1 MLDNLERSQPNSK
14 FSGPAKPRLG
24 RIEVVR
30 RSGESLHRIH
40 QTDDH
45 TWAVSYADFL
55 MVLLS
60 FFIIFFS
67 QSDGAENVIF
77 KITQELG
84 KNSGQ
89 QGSANQSST
98 APEKA
103 GNFSGQHPGA
113 GPLDR
118 MALSKELK
126 KEFSNF
132 TFMENEKER
141 AISILLPENI
151 YNSGAYHLQD
161 EAKQQFAELV
171 KRLLPFKNAITITI
185 TGHTDISSVT
195 PSRLKKFGDNTEL
208 SSLRAY
214 YATKQLIELGFS
226 EEQVRIKTLLREQ
239 RNSRTLSLQ
248 ISGVSTN
255 SK

>member
-1 MLDNLERSQPNSK
+1 MLDKLERTDLKSK
-14 FSGPAKPRLG
+14 TAGAPKPRLG

-30 RSGESLHRIH
+30 RSGESLHRVPH
-40 QTDDH
+40 TEDH

-67 QSDGAENVIF
+67 QGEGTDNVIF

-89 QGSANQSST
+89 QGSTNQSST
-98 APEKA
+98 APTTP
-103 GNFSGQHPGA
+103 GNFSGQHPGG
-113 GPLDR
+113 GPMDR
-118 MALSKELK
+118 AALSKDLK

-132 TFMENEKER
+132 TFMDNEKEK
-141 AISILLPENI
+141 ALSILLPENI
-151 YNSGAYHLQD
+151 YSSGAYQLQA
-161 EAKQQFAELV
+161 EAKAQFADLV

-185 TGHTDISSVT
+185 TGHTDISLVT
-195 PSRLKKFGDNTEL
+195 QSKLKKFGDNTEL

-214 YATKQLIELGFS
+214 YATKELIEQGFS
-226 EEQVRIKTLLREQ
+226 EDQVRIKTLLKEQ

-248 ISGVSTN
+248 ISGASVQ
-255 SK
+255 